1 MLKETFNFVYFSK
14 WLIFALYIRCSY
26 KYMQLHIYAFQYQCP
41 ELCQRTSFSNIRA
54 NVLILGQN
62 LRTLLPK
69 LTMISQLRVCYYYY
83 YFFFL
88 LLGLSIIGFLIKIGF
103 ILILGLIFVTLLIY
117 FILKLYILLFI
128 LYLYFIFFYILS

>member
-1 MLKETFNFVYFSK
+1 
-14 WLIFALYIRCSY
+14 
-26 KYMQLHIYAFQYQCP
+26 MQLHIYAFQYQCP

-69 LTMISQLRVCYYYY
+69 LTMISQLRVCYYY